1 MEINFLRHLPI
12 TKKPLKKRKNLSD
25 ADRIKT
31 WKLDYNYFDGS
42 REQGYGGYKY
52 DGRWKPLAKAMI
64 ENYNLNNKSK
74 ILEIGCAKGYLIK
87 EFNNLLPN
95 STIYG
100 VDISEYAVSNAHKK
114 IKNKLVIANA
124 NNLPFKN
131 KFFDLTIS
139 INSLHNILNL
149 KELKKSF
156 NEIKR
161 VSKKN
166 MFISVGTYE
175 NHREKKILDEWA
187 VLATTYMSKKNWLK
201 FFKKVR
207 YNGDYDWFKPK

>member
-1 MEINFLRHLPI
+1 M
-12 TKKPLKKRKNLSD
+12 
-25 ADRIKT
+25 
-31 WKLDYNYFDGS
+31 
-42 REQGYGGYKY
+42 
-52 DGRWKPLAKAMI
+52 LA
-64 ENYNLNNKSK
+64 
-74 ILEIGCAKGYLIK
+74 
-87 EFNNLLPN
+87 
-95 STIYG
+95 IYG